1 MSDQTSPRRK
11 MAFLSYSSAD
21 KEFADKLCK
30 MLEERGVDCWIAP
43 RDVDPGK
50 NYAEE
55 IITALDSTR
64 SIVLVVSEK
73 ANQSVHV
80 QKEVERAVHKGQTVF
95 PVRIKDVQ
103 LSKALEYFISTSQ
116 WIDAFK
122 PSLDEKVDRLAKAI
136 LSLAGQ
142 EARIEPK
149 KAPSPGS
156 KTGLLAAI
164 IAIVVLAG
172 AGAAYLALKSNG
184 EKPPEESLPEFK
196 VTGVSAPVEAALKQ
210 VYTARLEGTEPAASV
225 IVAFRRGEDQPWAML
240 KDGQDLSSADQYR
253 VLLRPQ
259 EPAHFY
265 LFQLDSRGKLDFIFP
280 KNESNPHSMGAN
292 PVAPGTWTSVPAEGQ
307 AFHLDDNVGIE
318 HLFVVATKKPW
329 IALEQALAKANAAQ
343 PSGSSEN
350 PLALRTRGSA
360 IKGELDLPEEIQGTA
375 PGLLTGKQGVLA
387 IERWLR
393 HVAAQ

>member
-1 MSDQTSPRRK
+1 MSDQNSPRRK
-11 MAFLSYSSAD
+11 MAFLSYASAD

-30 MLEERGVDCWIAP
+30 MLEDRGVDCWIAP

-95 PVRIKDVQ
+95 PVRIKDVE

-122 PSLDEKVDRLAKAI
+122 PPLDEKTDRLAQAI

-142 EARIEPK
+142 EARIQPK
-149 KAPSPGS
+149 KSSAPKS
-156 KTGLLAAI
+156 KTGLLVAI
-164 IAIVVLAG
+164 IAILLLAG
-172 AGAAYLALKSNG
+172 GGAAYMLLKSNG

-196 VTGVSAPVEAALKQ
+196 VTGVSTEVEAALKQ
-210 VYTARLEGTEPAASV
+210 VYTAKLEGADPAASV
-225 IVAFRRGEDQPWAML
+225 IVAFRRGDDQPWQML

-253 VLLRPQ
+253 VLFRPQ
-259 EPAHFY
+259 EPAHVY

-280 KNESNPHSMGAN
+280 KNKANQHSMGSN
-292 PVAPGTWTSVPAEGQ
+292 PVAAGDWSGVPAEGQ

-318 HLFVVATKKPW
+318 HLFVVVTREPW
-329 IALEQALAKANAAQ
+329 SALEQTLAKANAAQ
-343 PSGSSEN
+343 PAGSSEN

-360 IKGELDLPEEIQGTA
+360 TQGEPSLPEGLRGTPPIPLA
-375 PGLLTGKQGVLA
+375 GKQGVLA
-387 IERWLR
+387 IERWFR

>member
-1 MSDQTSPRRK
+1 MSDQTSPQRK

-21 KEFADKLCK
+21 REFADKLCK
-30 MLEERGVDCWIAP
+30 MLEDRGVDCWIAP
-43 RDVDPGK
+43 RDVDPGR

-122 PSLDEKVDRLAKAI
+122 PPLDEKVDRLASAI
-136 LSLAGQ
+136 LSLAGH

-149 KAPSPGS
+149 KAPAPKS
-156 KTGLLAAI
+156 KTGLLVAI
-164 IAIVVLAG
+164 IAILVLAG
-172 AGAAYLALKSNG
+172 AGTAYMLLKSNG
-184 EKPPEESLPEFK
+184 EKPPEETLPEFK

-210 VYTARLEGTEPAASV
+210 VYTAKLEGPEPTASV
-225 IVAFRRGEDQPWAML
+225 IVAFRRGDDQPWQML

-253 VLLRPQ
+253 VMLRPQ
-259 EPAHFY
+259 ETAHFY
-265 LFQLDSRGKLDFIFP
+265 LFQFDSRGKLDFIFP
-280 KNESNPHSMGAN
+280 KNEANPHSMGSN
-292 PVAPGTWTSVPAEGQ
+292 PVAPGEWTGVPAEGQ
-307 AFHLDDNVGIE
+307 AFRLDDNVGIE
-318 HLFVVATKKPW
+318 HLFVVVTQKAWGP
-329 IALEQALAKANAAQ
+329 LEQTLANANAAQ

-360 IKGELDLPEEIQGTA
+360 AQGEPGIPEGIHGIPPKPLA
-375 PGLLTGKQGVLA
+375 GKQGVLA
-387 IERWLR
+387 IERWFR